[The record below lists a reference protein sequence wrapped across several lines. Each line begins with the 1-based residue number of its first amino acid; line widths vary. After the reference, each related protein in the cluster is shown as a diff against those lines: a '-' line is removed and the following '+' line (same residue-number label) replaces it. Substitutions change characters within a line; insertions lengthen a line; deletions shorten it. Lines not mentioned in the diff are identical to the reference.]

1 MLWETIRLALRTI
14 RRNVLR
20 SFLTVLGVVIGVAAV
35 IAMVTVGQGSS
46 DSVTADIESLGS
58 NVLMVRPGKQ
68 PMGPGMQDTA
78 PAFALRDALLLAELP
93 GVQAVAPIANASATV
108 VYGNENL
115 STRIV
120 GTSNGYLT
128 VSNWTVSRGRP
139 FTEAEERAG
148 AGVCII
154 GETVREALFGSTDP
168 TGETIRLKAI
178 SCTVVGLLESKGAS
192 SFGEDQDDIVLMPI
206 RTVQRRLTG
215 NDEVALMTV
224 SLEKGTSVEKSIAAI
239 EALMR
244 ERRRIRPGEEDDFS
258 VTDMKQIASM
268 LNGVTAV
275 LTGLL
280 SAVAAVSLLV
290 GGIGIMNIMLV
301 SVTERTRE
309 IGIRLAVGAQ
319 SGQVLL
325 QFLVEAV
332 MLSVLG
338 GVIGIVLGLALALVG
353 ASVMDIPFSP
363 DPMVVLMAFG
373 FSALVGVVFGYFPA
387 RRAARLDPI
396 EALRHQ

>member
-192 SFGEDQDDIVLMPI
+192 SFGDDQDDIVLMPI